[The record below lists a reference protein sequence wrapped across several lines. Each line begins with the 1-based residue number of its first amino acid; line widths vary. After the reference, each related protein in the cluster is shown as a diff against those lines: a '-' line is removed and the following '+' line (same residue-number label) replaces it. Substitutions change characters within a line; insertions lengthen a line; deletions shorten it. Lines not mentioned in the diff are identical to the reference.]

1 MENTILPIESIQ
13 ERDIDLILL
22 EELSTDNSFC
32 EWFVQELNLP
42 NFTQANGAWRSISAF
57 GLGETDILFS
67 YNSNEKRIFVL
78 IENKLDATFQLD
90 QFYRYEKRA
99 KLYIDKSRCDEAFC
113 ILTAPNLYCENQNY
127 FDNYISYETIG
138 KRLLFTGTKRNIFK
152 NELLNIAVEKLRR
165 GYQPINSEIVQKFW
179 KSYWNYKELKHPS
192 LSMKQPGIV
201 PHNSDWPILY
211 DDKLKD
217 VIFYHKLGQGNIDA
231 SFRGFSEKIE
241 FKIREILPENTTL
254 IKHSKSFSL
263 RIFSGKIDRTRE
275 FDTQIIEV
283 ENGLNNIELIRNWL
297 FENKN
302 YWT

>member
-1 MENTILPIESIQ
+1 
-13 ERDIDLILL
+13 
-22 EELSTDNSFC
+22 
-32 EWFVQELNLP
+32 
-42 NFTQANGAWRSISAF
+42 
-57 GLGETDILFS
+57 
-67 YNSNEKRIFVL
+67 
-78 IENKLDATFQLD
+78 
-90 QFYRYEKRA
+90 
-99 KLYIDKSRCDEAFC
+99 
-113 ILTAPNLYCENQNY
+113 
-127 FDNYISYETIG
+127 
-138 KRLLFTGTKRNIFK
+138 
-152 NELLNIAVEKLRR
+152 
-165 GYQPINSEIVQKFW
+165 
-179 KSYWNYKELKHPS
+179 
-192 LSMKQPGIV
+192 MKQPGIV